1 MKTVLVALAGLTP
14 QVITETLYALWREGD
29 VPAEV
34 HVLTTLPGRQ
44 KVRETLL
51 DPHTGAFYRFCRDYG
66 IDHRAVRFGPETVHV
81 ITDGDGRPIE
91 DLRTAGEN
99 AATADQIAAFI
110 RRWAG
115 EPDVR
120 VHASLAGGRKTMTF
134 YLGYALSLFGREH
147 DRLTHVLV
155 SEDFESHP
163 EFFYPPRE
171 PVELRTRAGKRVST
185 ADVRIDLVDIPFVRL
200 RHLLP
205 EPALLGGFAQVVA
218 RAQQELA
225 ACVGR
230 QPVELRVQAREIVW
244 GDRVCRLRPQPFAVY
259 CHLALGRLAGR
270 EPLTFDDWIGEPL
283 MEELWGRV
291 AAEAGIAP
299 GPASELQDAVERL
312 AESGRG
318 DRNFVAV
325 VSKINGAIRR
335 AFPPTL
341 SRLIEVCRVGRPAR
355 YAIGIE
361 PDRVRFSPGRRPRT
375 RA

>member
-1 MKTVLVALAGLTP
+1 MRTVLVALAGLTP
-14 QVITETLYALWREGD
+14 QVITETLYALWLEGD

-51 DPHTGAFYRFCRDYG
+51 DPHTGAFYRFCREYG
-66 IDHRAVRFGPETVHV
+66 IDHRSVRFDPDTVHV
-81 ITDGDGRPIE
+81 ITDGEGRPIE

-110 RRWAG
+110 RRWADDPG
-115 EPDVR
+115 VR

-134 YLGYALSLFGREH
+134 YLGYALSLFGREQ

-155 SEDFESHP
+155 SEDFENHP

-185 ADVRIDLVDIPFVRL
+185 AEVRIDLVDIPFVRL

-205 EPALLGGFAQVVA
+205 EPALRGGFAQVVA

-230 QPVELRVQAREIVW
+230 PVELRIRAREIVW
-244 GDRVCRLRPQPFAVY
+244 ADRVCRLRPQPFAVY

-270 EPLTFDDWIGEPL
+270 DALTFDDWVGEPL
-283 MEELWGRV
+283 VEELWGRV
-291 AAEAGIAP
+291 AAGAGIPP
-299 GPASELQDAVERL
+299 GPASELQEAVERL

-318 DRNFVAV
+318 DRNFVSV
-325 VSKINGAIRR
+325 VSKINRAIRQ
-335 AFPPTL
+335 AFPPPA
-341 SRLIEVCRVGRPAR
+341 SRLIEVSRAGRPTR
-355 YAIGIE
+355 YAIGLD
-361 PDRVRFSPGRRPRT
+361 PARLRFSLGRAPEAPKR
-375 RA
+375 